1 MGSLFDSSIKYE
13 DKLKSL
19 TSTRTLSN
27 EIDVIESLDGL
38 NKLRP
43 QWDEIAFCKSVEPWQ
58 SFSWIH
64 SAAVAYS
71 KNKRLRIITVRK
83 NGRLTAI
90 APLVLKPS
98 EQPLKP
104 LQFHILGGEELKE
117 PNRLIYYD
125 NASLDLVT
133 DAIVSEPVY
142 PIRLSRIPNDNG
154 MVHLL
159 LNKFK
164 KHGWITRVMRM
175 PYPYIDL
182 SGKTIKKS
190 LKSDLRRAKKK
201 ANKYG
206 ELGFKL
212 ISAISEKKLQPHLDT
227 AFRIEASGW
236 KGENNT
242 AILSNESRRD
252 FFERY
257 AYASLRDG
265 TLRLYFLLINNE
277 PMAVQYAIE
286 SMKAFWLL
294 NIGYDEKFRTCSPGN
309 LLLEASIKAASQN
322 GLVRYNLLGKE
333 EPWTRR
339 WTQTTKDCYIVS
351 AYHCNLCGAKAMMS
365 DALALVLK
373 RLKDRGKTHFKIH
386 KNIESPL

>member
-1 MGSLFDSSIKYE
+1 MDSLFNSGIRYR

-19 TSTRTLSN
+19 SLIQSQPG
-27 EIDVIESLDGL
+27 EINVIEDLDGL

-43 QWDEIAFCKSVEPWQ
+43 EWDEIAFCNSVEPWQ

-64 SAAVAYS
+64 SAAVAFS
-71 KNKRLRIITVRK
+71 KNQLLRIITVRK
-83 NGRLTAI
+83 NDRLKAI
-90 APLVLKPS
+90 VPLVLKPS

-104 LQFHILGGEELKE
+104 LQLHILGGEELKE

-125 NASLDLVT
+125 NASLDLLT
-133 DAIVSEPVY
+133 NAIVSEPVY
-142 PIRLSRIPNDNG
+142 PIRLSRIPNDNAI
-154 MVHLL
+154 VHLL

-164 KHGWITRVMRM
+164 MHGWISRVMRM

-182 SGKTIKKS
+182 SGKRIKKS
-190 LKSDLRRAKKK
+190 LKRDLRRAKKN
-201 ANKYG
+201 AYKYG
-206 ELGFKL
+206 ELGFNL
-212 ISAISEKKLQPHLDT
+212 IHEISENKLQTHLDT

-236 KGENNT
+236 KGKNNS
-242 AILSNESRRD
+242 AILSNKSRKD

-265 TLRLYFLLINNE
+265 TLRLYFLAINNQAV
-277 PMAVQYAIE
+277 AVQYAIE

-309 LLLEASIKAASQN
+309 LLLEESIKAVSQN
-322 GLVRYNLLGKE
+322 GLTRYNLLGKE

-339 WTQTTKDCYIVS
+339 WTQSTKDCYILS
-351 AYHCNLCGAKAMMS
+351 AYHSNLCGAKAMLS
-365 DALALVLK
+365 DALTLVLK
-373 RLKDRGKTHFKIH
+373 RFKDRRKMHFK
-386 KNIESPL
+386 KQ

>member
-1 MGSLFDSSIKYE
+1 MDSLFNSGIRYR

-19 TSTRTLSN
+19 TSLRERSN
-27 EIDVIESLDGL
+27 EINVIEDLEGL

-43 QWDEIAFCKSVEPWQ
+43 EWDEIAFCKSVEPWQ

-64 SAAVAYS
+64 SAAVSYS
-71 KNKRLRIITVRK
+71 KNQLLRIITVRE
-83 NGRLTAI
+83 NGRLKAI

-104 LQFHILGGEELKE
+104 LQLHILGSEELKE

-125 NASLDLVT
+125 HASLNLLT
-133 DAIVSEPVY
+133 DALVSEPVY
-142 PIRLSRIPNDNG
+142 PVRLSRIPNNNAI
-154 MVHLL
+154 VHLL

-164 KHGWITRVMRM
+164 KHRWIAKVMRM

-182 SGKTIKKS
+182 SGKKIKKS

-201 ANKYG
+201 ANEYG
-206 ELGFKL
+206 ELGFNL
-212 ISAISEKKLQPHLDT
+212 IHATSEKKLQAHLDT

-236 KGENNT
+236 KGKNNT
-242 AILSNESRRD
+242 AILSSKSRKE

-277 PMAVQYAIE
+277 PVAVQYAIE
-286 SMKAFWLL
+286 SKKAFWLL

-309 LLLEASIKAASQN
+309 LLLEKSINTASQN
-322 GLVRYNLLGKE
+322 RLARYNLLGKE

-339 WTQTTKDCYIVS
+339 WTQTTKDCYILS
-351 AYHCNLCGAKAMMS
+351 AYHSNLCGAKAMMS
-365 DALALVLK
+365 DALTLVLK
-373 RLKDRGKTHFKIH
+373 RFKDRKKMYFKKKKT
-386 KNIESPL
+386 